1 MVVILEVYFGSS
13 KRLIIAH
20 EGKKGENMLLKEFED
35 FIVETFKK
43 EKLDIVSGKNEYGFT
58 NIGREQI
65 SKIGYCIEVIRIQEE
80 HIE

>member
-1 MVVILEVYFGSS
+1 
-13 KRLIIAH
+13 
-20 EGKKGENMLLKEFED
+20 MLVKEFED
-35 FIVETFKK
+35 FIVETFTK